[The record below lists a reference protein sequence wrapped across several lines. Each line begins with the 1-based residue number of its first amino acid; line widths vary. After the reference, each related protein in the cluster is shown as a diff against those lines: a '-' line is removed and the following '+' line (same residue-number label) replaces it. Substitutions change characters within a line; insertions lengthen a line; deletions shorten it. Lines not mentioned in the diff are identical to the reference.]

1 MKNVQKGFTLI
12 ELMIVIAI
20 IGILAAVAIPQYRD
34 YVVRTE
40 ATNSLSAARPL
51 QLAVGEYAA
60 RYAALPAD
68 AAALNAYTGIS
79 TTATDHAAGNVA
91 SIAIGN
97 SGVLT
102 VTLKTAADGVPA
114 SIAGKTYTLTPTS
127 NTNGVV
133 VWDSAV
139 GSIDAKYLPKVQG
152 DYSAA
157 APTNP

>member
-51 QLAVGEYAA
+51 QLAVSEYAA

-68 AAALNAYTGIS
+68 AAALNA
-79 TTATDHAAGNVA
+79 
-91 SIAIGN
+91 
-97 SGVLT
+97 
-102 VTLKTAADGVPA
+102 
-114 SIAGKTYTLTPTS
+114 
-127 NTNGVV
+127 
-133 VWDSAV
+133 
-139 GSIDAKYLPKVQG
+139 
-152 DYSAA
+152 
-157 APTNP
+157 